1 MIFSEPICPS
11 YSNLIEGCWS
21 SNVEDRHTFS
31 EIVTEL
37 KTNPNFITESI
48 NKEEYLK
55 YIQDLNEAQVSF
67 YPSKK
72 KKIILM
78 ESKYK
83 DRLSEFKDIET
94 KIIF

>member
-11 YSNLIEGCWS
+11 CQNLIESCWS
-21 SNVEDRHTFS
+21 SNVEGRPTFS

-37 KTNPNFITESI
+37 KTSLNFITENI

-72 KKIILM
+72 K
-78 ESKYK
+78 
-83 DRLSEFKDIET
+83 
-94 KIIF
+94 